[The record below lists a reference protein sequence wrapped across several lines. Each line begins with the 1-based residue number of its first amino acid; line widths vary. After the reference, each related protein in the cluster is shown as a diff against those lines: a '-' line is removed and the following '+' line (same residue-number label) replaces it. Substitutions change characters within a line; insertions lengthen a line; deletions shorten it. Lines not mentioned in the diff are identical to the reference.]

1 MSYKI
6 QLDNF
11 EGPLDLLLYFIRR
24 DELDVYDIPIA
35 KITKDFIGVIEQW
48 KKLNIIIAGDFI
60 VMASTLMRL
69 KAKFMIPRPELDD
82 DGEIIDPR
90 TELMEKLINYT
101 KYRDAADMLQHLATK
116 RSNHVPRQFIQ
127 EIDFSENIEMDN
139 YFNDSSLY
147 DLARLFKAAMDNRPV
162 ISQFELVKEP
172 IKLEEQKEM
181 IIKYFDGEGKIIF
194 NNLIK
199 ILKSKMEIIVTFL
212 AVLDLV
218 KEGICIISQSD
229 VYDQIELINLQMK
242 S

>member
-6 QLDNF
+6 QIDNF

-24 DELDVYDIPIA
+24 DELDIYDIPIA

-69 KAKFMIPRPELDD
+69 KAKIMIPRPDLDD

-101 KYRDAADMLQHLATK
+101 KYRDAADMLQHLATQ

-127 EIDFSENIEMDN
+127 EINFSENIEIDN
-139 YFNDSSLY
+139 YLSDSSLY
-147 DLARLFKAAMDNRPV
+147 DLARLFKTAMDNRPV
-162 ISQFELVKEP
+162 ISQFELIREP

-181 IIKYFDGEGKIIF
+181 IKKYFDGEGKIIF
-194 NNLIK
+194 NNLVK

-218 KEGICIISQSD
+218 KEGICILCQSD
-229 VYDQIELINLQMK
+229 VYGQIELTNLQMK

>member
-6 QLDNF
+6 QIDNF

-24 DELDVYDIPIA
+24 DELDIYDIPIA

-69 KAKFMIPRPELDD
+69 KAKIMIPRPDLGD

-101 KYRDAADMLQHLATK
+101 KYRDAADMLQHLATQ
-116 RSNHVPRQFIQ
+116 RSSHFPRQFIQ
-127 EIDFSENIEMDN
+127 EINFSENIEMDN
-139 YFNDSSLY
+139 YFSDSSLY
-147 DLARLFKAAMDNRPV
+147 DLARLFKTAIDNRPV
-162 ISQFELVKEP
+162 ISQFELIREP

-181 IIKYFDGEGKIIF
+181 IKKYFDGEGKIIF
-194 NNLIK
+194 NNLVK

-218 KEGICIISQSD
+218 KEGICILGQSD
-229 VYDQIELINLQMK
+229 VYGQIELTNLQMK